1 MTSIFDTRPSV
12 DTNTHFPLNN
22 SGNSGAKNP
31 AKPSSKTALVLAGG
45 GARAAYQVGALLA
58 IRDLL
63 PDVGRRG
70 ENPFSILCGTSAG
83 AINIAALACK
93 QDDFSM
99 ATETLA
105 KVWRNISAGQV
116 YRSSP
121 RDILRSGL
129 GSLSTI
135 VLGGMRRPKP
145 RSLLDNAPLR
155 ELLGKW
161 LDLGNIGR
169 SLADGSLHAVSLTA
183 SGYTSG
189 ESVSFFQAL
198 PGVATWKRTHRFGC
212 RSQLTLDHLMA
223 SSAIPFVF
231 PAVRI
236 NREFFGDGSMRQLAP
251 LSPAIHLGADRILVI
266 GAGRLFEDPPR
277 QRSTTYPTFAQIAGH
292 ALSSIF
298 LDSLAVDI
306 ERLQRINRTLA
317 GLSAL
322 SDDQRQHLDVP
333 LRPIRSLV
341 ISPSAGLDALATQHA
356 SALPRAIRF
365 VLHGVGAMH
374 RRGGSL
380 VSYLLF
386 ESTYTGALIELGYQD
401 TLAMRDE
408 VCAFLAN

>member
-1 MTSIFDTRPSV
+1 
-12 DTNTHFPLNN
+12 
-22 SGNSGAKNP
+22 
-31 AKPSSKTALVLAGG
+31 
-45 GARAAYQVGALLA
+45 
-58 IRDLL
+58 
-63 PDVGRRG
+63 
-70 ENPFSILCGTSAG
+70 
-83 AINIAALACK
+83 
-93 QDDFSM
+93 M
-99 ATETLA
+99 ATEVLA
-105 KVWRNISAGQV
+105 KVWRNIHAGQI
-116 YRSSP
+116 YRASP

-129 GSLSTI
+129 GSLSTV
-135 VLGGMRRPKP
+135 VLGGLRHPKP
-145 RSLLDNAPLR
+145 RSLLDNSPLR

-161 LDLGNIGR
+161 LDLANIR
-169 SLADGSLHAVSLTA
+169 RALAAGSLHAVSLTA

-189 ESVSFFQAL
+189 ESVSFFQSL
-198 PGVATWKRTHRFGC
+198 PEVATWKRTHRFGC
-212 RSQLTLDHLMA
+212 RCELTLDHLMA

-251 LSPAIHLGADRILVI
+251 LSPAIHLGAERILVI

-317 GLSAL
+317 AL
-322 SDDQRQHLDVP
+322 ANVSEQQRQDLDLP

-341 ISPSAGLDALATQHA
+341 ISPSVGLDALANLHA
-356 SALPRAIRF
+356 GALPRAIRF
-365 VLHGVGAMH
+365 VLRGVGAMH
-374 RRGGSL
+374 RRGGAL

-386 ESTYTGALIELGYQD
+386 ESAYTGALIELGYQD
-401 TLAMRDE
+401 TLAMREE